1 MAEGNVL
8 EVSDS
13 SFETDIL
20 KSDKPVL
27 VDFWA
32 AWCGPC
38 RAIAPVVK
46 ELAEEYADRL
56 KVAKMNVDAN
66 PATPSKYGIRAIPTL
81 LFFKDGK
88 LADQITGAVSKNI
101 IESGIKKVL
110 ET

>member
-1 MAEGNVL
+1 MAEGNVP

-56 KVAKMNVDAN
+56 KVAKMNVDEN

-101 IESGIKKVL
+101 IERGIKKIL

>member
-8 EVSDS
+8 EVSDN

-56 KVAKMNVDAN
+56 KVAKMNVDEN

-101 IESGIKKVL
+101 IESGIKKIL

>member
-1 MAEGNVL
+1 MVEGNVL

-56 KVAKMNVDAN
+56 KVAKMNVDEN

-101 IESGIKKVL
+101 IESGIKKIL

>member
-1 MAEGNVL
+1 MAESNVL

-56 KVAKMNVDAN
+56 KVAKMNVDEN

-101 IESGIKKVL
+101 IESGIKKIL

>member
-46 ELAEEYADRL
+46 ELAGEYADRL
-56 KVAKMNVDAN
+56 KIAKMNVDEN

-101 IESGIKKVL
+101 IESGIKKIL

>member
-20 KSDKPVL
+20 KSDKPAL

-56 KVAKMNVDAN
+56 KVAKMNVDEN

-88 LADQITGAVSKNI
+88 LADQITGAVSKSI
-101 IESGIKKVL
+101 IESGIKKIL

>member
-56 KVAKMNVDAN
+56 KVAKMNVDQN